1 MTRLINVF
9 ILSFFLSSIGN
20 LNLTAKASNIIFVF
34 VCSFVCF
41 QFPEGNSGFSFGSA
55 SRECQR
61 IFDEFD
67 FCFQGACPVLAMN
80 VNRNPGFLFA
90 GNCGNMNTDV
100 IGRDATVH
108 RHLLAIANF
117 CPESNDCRGLF
128 ANDASFGE
136 LN

>member
-1 MTRLINVF
+1 MF
-9 ILSFFLSSIGN
+9 SFFLSFIGN
-20 LNLTAKASNIIFVF
+20 IESHCQASNIIFVF

-41 QFPEGNSGFSFGSA
+41 QFPQELAGFSFRSA
-55 SRECQR
+55 TRECQA
-61 IFDEFD
+61 IFDRFD

-80 VNRNPGFLFA
+80 VNRNSGFLYA

-128 ANDASFGE
+128 ANDASFGDW
-136 LN
+136 